1 MKYLIVVAHPD
12 DEVLGVGATIHKMTK
27 DKNAVAICMMCSQA
41 RARTNRP
48 NDADL
53 DSDMDACI
61 SLLGVKDL
69 HIGSFPNIEMN
80 TTPHIEL
87 VQFIEQSIEKSEP
100 DIVITHHPSDTNND
114 HYQTSIACQAAV
126 RLFQRRKDIKPVS
139 ELWFMEI
146 PSSTEWSVNSS
157 MNRFQPN
164 TFIEVGEEG
173 VSAKLV
179 ALSQYRGIMRDYPHP
194 RSNEAIKALA
204 AFRGS
209 QSGLMYAEAFECV
222 FRRLK

>member
-1 MKYLIVVAHPD
+1 MNYLVVVAHPD
-12 DEVLGVGATIHKMTK
+12 DEVLGVGATIHKLAMEK
-27 DKNAVAICMMCSQA
+27 HSVDICMMCTQA

-48 NDADL
+48 EDADL
-53 DSDMDACI
+53 NSDIDACI
-61 SLLGVKDL
+61 SVLGAKDL

-87 VQFIEQSIEKSEP
+87 VQFIEQSIIMSEP

-114 HYQTSIACQAAV
+114 HFQTSIACQAAV
-126 RLFQRRKDIKPVS
+126 RLFQRRDDIKPVS
-139 ELWFMEI
+139 ELWYMEI

-179 ALSQYRGIMRDYPHP
+179 ALSKYRGVMRDYPHP